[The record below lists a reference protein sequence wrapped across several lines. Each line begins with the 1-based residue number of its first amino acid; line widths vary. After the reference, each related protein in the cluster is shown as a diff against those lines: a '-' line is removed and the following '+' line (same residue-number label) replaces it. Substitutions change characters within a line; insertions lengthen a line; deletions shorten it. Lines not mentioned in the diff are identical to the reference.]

1 VEKNITKEMTK
12 LKKELYDKKEEIR
25 DINELANKE
34 IDRKLHS
41 PLEDF
46 SERELESLMD
56 EQHSFLANSVN
67 PLPEKMV
74 VTSHRKIIGK
84 PIVWIKRRLLN
95 AVSAYA
101 YIKPIMV
108 KQTAFNQKCIELYRT
123 LILHQKKFRKKINN
137 MEERVSECEAH
148 LDIISKKLKEFD
160 SKFEQ
165 NE

>member
-1 VEKNITKEMTK
+1 VEKNFTKEMPK
-12 LKKELYDKKEEIR
+12 LKKELYEKKEEIH
-25 DINELANKE
+25 DINKLVNKD
-34 IDRKLHS
+34 IDRELHS

-74 VTSHRKIIGK
+74 VTSHRKTIGK
-84 PIVWIKRRLLN
+84 PIIWIKQRLLN
-95 AVSAYA
+95 VVSAYA

-108 KQTAFNQKCIELYRT
+108 KQTAFNQKCVELYQT
-123 LILHQKKFRKKINN
+123 LILHQKKFRKKINHI
-137 MEERVSECEAH
+137 EERVSECEAH
-148 LDIISKKLKEFD
+148 LDIISNKLKEFD

>member
-1 VEKNITKEMTK
+1 VEKNFTKEMTK

-41 PLEDF
+41 PIEDF
-46 SERELESLMD
+46 SERELESLLD
-56 EQHSFLANSVN
+56 EHHSLLAKSVN

-74 VTSHRKIIGK
+74 IPSHRKIIGK

-95 AVSAYA
+95 VVSAYVT
-101 YIKPIMV
+101 PIMV
-108 KQTAFNQKCIELYRT
+108 KQTAFNQKCVELYQA
-123 LILHQKKFRKKINN
+123 LILHQKKLRKKINH

-148 LDIISKKLKEFD
+148 LDIISKKLKELD
-160 SKFEQ
+160 TKLEQ